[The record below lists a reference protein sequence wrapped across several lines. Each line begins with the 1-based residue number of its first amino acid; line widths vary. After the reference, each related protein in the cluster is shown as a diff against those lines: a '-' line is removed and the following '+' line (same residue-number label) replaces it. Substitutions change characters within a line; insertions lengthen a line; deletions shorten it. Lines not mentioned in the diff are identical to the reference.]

1 MGKKVIIGAVTR
13 KIVIGADHGGFEMK
27 AELKKYF
34 DKKGIECIDVGM
46 HEFDPLS
53 NFPPIVVE
61 MVKVL
66 KSNSVEKG
74 ECIGVMICG
83 SGIGISIAA
92 NRHKG
97 IRAALCHSVEYAKM
111 ARMHNDANV
120 LCLGG
125 RYLDVPT
132 AEQVVQTFLDTQFLD
147 GKYRVRMDLI
157 DK

>member
-34 DKKGIECIDVGM
+34 DKKGIECVDVGM

-53 NFPPIVVE
+53 NFPPIVLD
-61 MVKVL
+61 MVKEL
-66 KSNSVEKG
+66 KASGVEKG
-74 ECIGVMICG
+74 KCIGVMICG
-83 SGIGISIAA
+83 SGIGISIAM
-92 NRHKG
+92 NRHPG
-97 IRAALCHSVEYAKM
+97 IRAALCHSVEYAEM
-111 ARMHNDANV
+111 ARQHNDANV

-125 RYLDVPT
+125 RYLDIKT
-132 AEQVVQTFLDTQFLD
+132 AERIVQAFLDTAFLD

-157 DK
+157 DA